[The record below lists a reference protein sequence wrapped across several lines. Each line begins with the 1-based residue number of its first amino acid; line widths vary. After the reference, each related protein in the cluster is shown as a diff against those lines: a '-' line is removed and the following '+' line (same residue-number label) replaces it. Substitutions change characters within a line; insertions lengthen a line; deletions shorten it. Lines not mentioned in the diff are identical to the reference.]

1 MDITKE
7 DYFNVKYNGYKDVLE
22 VKKGKSKNIFRR
34 HKFITGALGVTF
46 ILVSINMY
54 LIYKFFA
61 ILCAI

>member
-46 ILVSINMY
+46 ICI
-54 LIYKFFA
+54 
-61 ILCAI
+61 